1 MHRARLAF
9 ASVSVNNVTTLYA
22 GVAIAKDT
30 LQLSLCGASEN
41 LPNDARGRPAF
52 CASFPSTCTPAEKC
66 PW

>member
-9 ASVSVNNVTTLYA
+9 ASVSVTNITTLYA
-22 GVAIAKDT
+22 GIAIAKNT

-41 LPNDARGRPAF
+41 LPNDARGRTAS
-52 CASFPSTCTPAEKC
+52 CASFTSACTPPEKC